1 MLGILIATIVNTA
14 TCYNNHIAIITYIEI
29 IIDGFLNTAFTKNN
43 RNMHA
48 FILGAILD
56 ADIYTAF
63 AVGFGGNINI
73 SCGIPPSLFTINPEI
88 IGSLWYTVQVS
99 HLCQHMHL
107 NIV

>member
-1 MLGILIATIVNTA
+1 MLGILIATVVNTA
-14 TCYNNHIAIITYIEI
+14 ASHNNYVAIITYVEI
-29 IIDGFLNTAFTKNN
+29 IIDSFLNTAFTKNN
-43 RNMHA
+43 RNMHT

-63 AVGFGGNINI
+63 TVSFSSNINI
-73 SCGIPPSLFTINPEI
+73 SCGIPPRLFTINAEI
-88 IGSLWYTVQVS
+88 IGSLWYAVQVS